1 MRSISVITFKTGSI
15 FDSDTQAIVNPVNT
29 VGVMGAG
36 LAKEFRMKFP
46 NMYREYLS
54 LCYGGR
60 MMPGCVK
67 YVKDIDKIIVLFP
80 TKRHWRDPSKLS
92 YVEEGL
98 DHFCRTYAIHGIQ
111 SVAFPKLGCG
121 LGGLEWNDVRWLMGE
136 ILREIPIDVQ
146 IYV

>member
-1 MRSISVITFKTGSI
+1 MITFKIGSI
-15 FDSDTQAIVNPVNT
+15 FDSDAQAIVNPVNT

-36 LAKEFRMKFP
+36 LAKEFRMKYP
-46 NMYREYLS
+46 HMYREYLS

-60 MMPGCVK
+60 MMPGFVK
-67 YVKDIDKIIVLFP
+67 YVEDTDKIIVLFP
-80 TKRHWRDPSKLS
+80 TKRHWRETSEFR
-92 YVEEGL
+92 YVEDGL
-98 DHFCRTYAIHGIQ
+98 EHFCRTYAVHGIQ

-121 LGGLEWNDVRWLMGE
+121 LGGLDWDDVRLVMGK